1 MKIYKYEIHFLIIK
15 TYYLIMRRIFNFCTK
30 LKPTKNEELIKQNQY
45 VYAKDKLKL
54 INDPKFIE
62 KILRIEESK

>member
-1 MKIYKYEIHFLIIK
+1 
-15 TYYLIMRRIFNFCTK
+15 MRRIFNFCTK
-30 LKPTKNEELIKQNQY
+30 LKPTKNEEIIKQNQY
-45 VYAKDKLKL
+45 VYAKDKLKI